1 MIQELNPGH
10 NIDQF
15 TYEHM
20 LSDNEWL
27 SDCNWIYDKSKS
39 ESVEQI
45 FIVAL
50 SYIQYI
56 SHIQIK
62 QWRWSMCLNLI
73 SISSNDDYRCVYI
86 SYLNQAIMIISLC
99 LLVSSLYISYP
110 YQAMMM
116 INVSTVHLHIKQC
129 VYNFL
134 FLTLNPMIYVIYE
147 LPNVIKNTVPH
158 NRDDFKIGEMRE
170 IILT

>member
-1 MIQELNPGH
+1 MGMIQELNPGH

-62 QWRWSMCLNLI
+62 Q
-73 SISSNDDYRCVYI
+73 
-86 SYLNQAIMIISLC
+86 
-99 LLVSSLYISYP
+99 
-110 YQAMMM
+110 
-116 INVSTVHLHIKQC
+116 
-129 VYNFL
+129 
-134 FLTLNPMIYVIYE
+134 
-147 LPNVIKNTVPH
+147 
-158 NRDDFKIGEMRE
+158 
-170 IILT
+170 